1 MATYPKIE
9 VIEEAVNINDSV
21 PGMASSIAVIGAF
34 NSTITDLTSVQSD
47 TQAHQLFGTT
57 ETVDD
62 FKGTDTID
70 YLFIGASDLLVANIT
85 TWTDAETPEPETT
98 LTNAKLES
106 ALAKLKNQEFNIL
119 MIAEELTDEA
129 QTMVTTWLANEFKGK
144 FPHGQVLSFSRQNA
158 QAYTTSVAT
167 LRNNVYYPNT
177 QRINWYGTL
186 LSLNQSTALM
196 AGLIAS
202 RDINRSLTAKIL
214 DGVTGVSPLY
224 NTEAGEIG
232 AKLLELNIPFIDS
245 RNPRLN
251 KYICVNSKLPNG
263 LDLSINR
270 SRDYILSRLEVET
283 QLGEQNG
290 DLTMETLNSIVESV
304 REEAIN
310 TLQLC
315 KDIKY
320 HIERV
325 SSECVDIV
333 IDKII
338 FDGIIT
344 EIKIHYS
351 VEVQ

>member
-9 VIEEAVNINDSV
+9 VIEEAVTINDSV

-34 NSTITDLTSVQSD
+34 DSTINDVTSVQSVS
-47 TQAHQLFGTT
+47 QAHQLFGTT

-70 YLFIGASDLLVANIT
+70 YLFIGASDLLIANIT
-85 TWTDAETPEPETT
+85 TWTDDDPSEPETT
-98 LTNAKLES
+98 LTNAKLAD
-106 ALAKLKNQEFNIL
+106 ALSKLKDEEFNGLI
-119 MIAEELTDEA
+119 IAEDLTDEA
-129 QTMVTTWLANEFKGK
+129 QTMVTSWLATEFKGK
-144 FPHGQVLSFSRQNA
+144 FPHGQTLSFNRQTA
-158 QAYTTSVAT
+158 QAYATSVAT
-167 LRNNVYYPNT
+167 LGNNVYYPNT
-177 QRINWYGTL
+177 QRIEWYGTL
-186 LSLNQSTALM
+186 LSQTQSTALM

-202 RDINRSLTAKIL
+202 RDINSSLTAKIL
-214 DGVTGVSPLY
+214 DGVTGVSPEY
-224 NTEAGEIG
+224 STEEGEIG

-245 RNPRLN
+245 RNKRLN
-251 KYICVNSKLPNG
+251 KYMVVNSKLPNG

-270 SRDYILSRLEVET
+270 SRDYILSRLQVET
-283 QLGEQNG
+283 QLGNKNN
-290 DLTMETLNSIVESV
+290 DLTMETLTTIVENV

-344 EIKIHYS
+344 DIKIHYS